1 MIVVLEDDGC
11 LHVYQTVAEI
21 VRAIEALDAEDS
33 LRTVFDQDGQRYRIE
48 WIRPNTRAWAS
59 VGNGEYRLVA
69 DGPPSIAE
77 LLQLMDDHGA
87 IDPHA
92 EVVVRNLA
100 KRLRG

>member
-11 LHVYQTVAEI
+11 LHVYQSIAEV

-33 LRTVFDQDGQRYRIE
+33 LRTVFDRDGQRYRIE
-48 WIRPNTRAWAS
+48 WIRPNTRGWLS

-69 DGPPSIAE
+69 DGPPSVAE
-77 LLQLMDDHGA
+77 LLQLMDDHRA
-87 IDPHA
+87 IDEQA
-92 EVVVRNLA
+92 EVVLRDLA